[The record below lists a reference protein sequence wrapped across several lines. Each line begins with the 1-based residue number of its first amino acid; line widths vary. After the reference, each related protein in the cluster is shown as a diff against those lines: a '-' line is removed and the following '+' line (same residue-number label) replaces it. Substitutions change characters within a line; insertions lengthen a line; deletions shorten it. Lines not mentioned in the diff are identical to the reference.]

1 MEELINKAL
10 EIAETYDV
18 STNRDCAV
26 VYSISYMPNETNKI
40 RAKEYVTVNN
50 KAKMLD
56 DTPCGKALIDL
67 GLDGKV
73 NDVAEEITKIWK
85 IASSRYINS
94 ASGDIAAFIEG
105 ADERSTFCTTELND
119 IMQNPNITHINHI
132 EKHIFFEKFHP
143 QRY

>member
-1 MEELINKAL
+1 
-10 EIAETYDV
+10 
-18 STNRDCAV
+18 
-26 VYSISYMPNETNKI
+26 MPNETNKI
-40 RAKEYVTVNN
+40 SAKEYVKAND

-73 NDVAEEITKIWK
+73 NDVAEAITKIWK

-94 ASGDIAAFIEG
+94 ASGNITAFVDG

-119 IMQNPNITHINHI
+119 IMQ
-132 EKHIFFEKFHP
+132 
-143 QRY
+143 R